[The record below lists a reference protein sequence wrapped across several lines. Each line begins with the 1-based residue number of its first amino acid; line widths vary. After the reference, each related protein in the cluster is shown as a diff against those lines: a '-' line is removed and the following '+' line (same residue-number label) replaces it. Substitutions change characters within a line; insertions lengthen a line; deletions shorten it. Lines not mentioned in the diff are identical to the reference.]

1 MPYVDPQTVL
11 SPQGNVRDLKVVY
24 DSDPA
29 NGGWSVATMNWKSNP
44 KLSDCAGMGHQR
56 RAVKEIRNL
65 MVMPHGSSCRMRSLQ
80 QSLKQPRNWRILRS
94 ETFSVDTRRWQPIR
108 KARKKHSTG

>member
-44 KLSDCAGMGHQR
+44 KAVGLRWNGSPEESSKGNPQSHGH
-56 RAVKEIRNL
+56 A
-65 MVMPHGSSCRMRSLQ
+65 HGSSCRMRSLQ
-80 QSLKQPRNWRILRS
+80 QSLKQPRNWR
-94 ETFSVDTRRWQPIR
+94 F
-108 KARKKHSTG
+108 